1 MVGDCLPRKLFF
13 FLAKLANANA
23 AVALANVTSLCETEQ
38 D

>member
-1 MVGDCLPRKLFF
+1 MVDDCLPRKQ